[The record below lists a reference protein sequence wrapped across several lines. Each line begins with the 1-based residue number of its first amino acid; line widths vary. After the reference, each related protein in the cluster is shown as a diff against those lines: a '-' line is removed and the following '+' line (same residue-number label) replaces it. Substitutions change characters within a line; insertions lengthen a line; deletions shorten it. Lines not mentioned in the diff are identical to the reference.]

1 MSYPDTPILK
11 SRTQH
16 RLLSEQIAA
25 DVADFL
31 AKGGVIHQCD
41 GAAEPDR
48 MITMPEFAEML
59 GISLR
64 KMRIELANLNIPRA
78 SVASGKGMSLWRHA
92 EAVKFAAIYQAPKRS
107 TRHG

>member
-1 MSYPDTPILK
+1 MSYPESAQLLK
-11 SRTQH
+11 SRTKH
-16 RLLSEQIAA
+16 RQIAEQIAA
-25 DVADFL
+25 DVAEFL
-31 AKGGVIHQCD
+31 ARGGVIHRCD
-41 GAAEPDR
+41 GTAEPDR

-64 KMRIELANLNIPRA
+64 KMRIELANRSIPRA
-78 SVASGKGMSLWRHA
+78 SWYGKSLWRHA

>member
-1 MSYPDTPILK
+1 MNYPETPILK
-11 SRTQH
+11 SRNQQ
-16 RLLSEQIAA
+16 RLLSEQIGA

-31 AKGGVIHQCD
+31 ANGGVIQQCD

-64 KMRIELANLNIPRA
+64 KMRIELANRSIPRA
-78 SVASGKGMSLWRHA
+78 SWYGKSMWRHA
-92 EAVKFAAIYQAPKRS
+92 EAVKFAAIYRAPKRS
-107 TRHG
+107 THHG